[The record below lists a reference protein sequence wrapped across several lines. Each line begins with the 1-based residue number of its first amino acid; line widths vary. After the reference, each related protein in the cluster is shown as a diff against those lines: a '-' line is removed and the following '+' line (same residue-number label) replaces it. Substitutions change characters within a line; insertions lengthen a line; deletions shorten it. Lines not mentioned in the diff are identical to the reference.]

1 MIDPIKIA
9 DAVLGTVK
17 SYVDAAFN
25 KVSERLIV
33 LEAREV
39 KDGRDGLPG
48 VPGRDG
54 NHGKDGLNGKDGS
67 DGLGF
72 DDMTMDY
79 DGERGFIFRLIQGE
93 RVKEFP
99 FTVPIPLDRGQHRSG
114 AEYIRGDAV
123 THGGSLWIAQK
134 ATSDKPSTS
143 DAWRL
148 AVKCGRDGKHGK
160 DGERGER
167 GPEGRAGKDLTQ
179 LGLDGSKWGN

>member
-1 MIDPIKIA
+1 MLDPIKIA

-17 SYVDAAFN
+17 SYVDAAYS

-54 NHGKDGLNGKDGS
+54 KDGLHGKDGA

-72 DDMTMDY
+72 DDMAMDY
-79 DGERGFIFRLIQGE
+79 DGERGITFRLVQGE

-99 FTVPIPLDRGQHRSG
+99 FTLPIPLDRGQYKTGDDYVH
-114 AEYIRGDAV
+114 GDA
-123 THGGSLWIAQK
+123 TTYGGSLWIAQK
-134 ATSDKPSTS
+134 ATADKPGTP
-143 DAWRL
+143 AEWRL
-148 AVKCGRDGKHGK
+148 AVKCGRDGKSGK
-160 DGERGER
+160 DGERGDS
-167 GPEGRAGKDLTQ
+167 GKEGRPGKDLTQ

>member
-1 MIDPIKIA
+1 MIDATKLA
-9 DAVLGTVK
+9 EAVLGTLK
-17 SYVDAAFN
+17 GYVDAAYS
-25 KVSERLIV
+25 KLSERLSV
-33 LEAREV
+33 VEARDV

-54 NHGKDGLNGKDGS
+54 NHGKDGLNGKDGA

-72 DDMTMDY
+72 DDMDVEY
-79 DGERGFIFRLIQGE
+79 DGERGLTLRFSQGE
-93 RVKEFP
+93 RLKEFP
-99 FTVPIPLDRGQHRSG
+99 FTLPIPLDRGQHKAG
-114 AEYIRGDAV
+114 ADYIRGDAV

-134 ATSDKPSTS
+134 ATEDKPGTS

-167 GPEGRAGKDLTQ
+167 GPEGRAGRDLTQ
-179 LGLDGSKWGN
+179 IGPDGSKW